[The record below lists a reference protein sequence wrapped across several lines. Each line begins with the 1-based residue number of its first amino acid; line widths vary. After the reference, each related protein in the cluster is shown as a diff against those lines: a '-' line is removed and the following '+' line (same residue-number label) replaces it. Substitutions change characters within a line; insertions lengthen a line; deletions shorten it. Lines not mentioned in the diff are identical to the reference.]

1 MANFSFHRFVSV
13 ARFFFP
19 RLKLQIIWYPIIS
32 LILGAA
38 TMVCVLSQSPELFLL
53 ALTGDTFI
61 LSILLEYG
69 PLAFAFYSSP
79 EMETSLP
86 ATNAEKTIFIFGY
99 TFIAIPI
106 MLWAPVTLIELA
118 WCDKFFTPTMSE
130 IIKNINSVVG
140 ALSYKN
146 IIMSMFQYL
155 FPMAVCLYAVMK
167 HTRKR
172 LAKGIIWTVCA
183 NVSLAVIGVLIGAG
197 EAFAEGYNDARMG
210 KDPRPDEI
218 THEVLSEM
226 GTFINW
232 TGVILAICSIFVIY
246 KTYRAITSRQ
256 I

>member
-32 LILGAA
+32 FILGMA
-38 TMVCVLSQSPELFLL
+38 TMACMLSQSPGLFFL

-86 ATNAEKTIFIFGY
+86 ATNTEKITFIFGY

-106 MLWAPVTLIELA
+106 MLLAPVTLIELM
-118 WCDKFFTPTMSE
+118 WNDKFFTPTMTE
-130 IIKNINSVVG
+130 ILKNINSAVG
-140 ALSYKN
+140 SLSCKN
-146 IIMSMFQYL
+146 IIMSLFQYL

-167 HTRKR
+167 HTSKR

-197 EAFAEGYNDARMG
+197 KAFVEGYNDAMTG
-210 KDPRPDEI
+210 KEPRPDEI
-218 THEVLSEM
+218 THEVLSDM
-226 GTFINW
+226 GTFIDW
-232 TGVILAICSIFVIY
+232 GGVILAICSIFVIY

-256 I
+256 L